1 LDSTGAR
8 LISTCDHAAFI
19 ERLFPLSAMK
29 STLLGIT
36 YSEFD
41 NTVGPKLL
49 YMYPLDV
56 MSKERFEE
64 VGCDHSCIYYHEL
77 SINSMT
83 LPLSHLITALRLRD
97 CGETSMQENHRNQ
110 ERRYTVHELFCSDR

>member
-1 LDSTGAR
+1 
-8 LISTCDHAAFI
+8 
-19 ERLFPLSAMK
+19 MK

-49 YMYPLDV
+49 YTYPQEV

-64 VGCDHSCIYYHEL
+64 VGLQYLFNSFNGFAT
-77 SINSMT
+77 NSMPMPV
-83 LPLSHLITALRLRD
+83 LMTAL
-97 CGETSMQENHRNQ
+97 
-110 ERRYTVHELFCSDR
+110 

>member
-1 LDSTGAR
+1 MDSTGAR
-8 LISTCDHAAFI
+8 LIATCDHAAFCR
-19 ERLFPLSAMK
+19 RLFRLSTMK

-64 VGCDHSCIYYHEL
+64 VGCDHSCIYYH
-77 SINSMT
+77 
-83 LPLSHLITALRLRD
+83 
-97 CGETSMQENHRNQ
+97 G
-110 ERRYTVHELFCSDR
+110 LFN

>member
-1 LDSTGAR
+1 
-8 LISTCDHAAFI
+8 
-19 ERLFPLSAMK
+19 MK

-64 VGCDHSCIYYHEL
+64 VGCDQSCIYYHGL
-77 SINSMT
+77 STNSMT
-83 LPLSHLITALRLRD
+83 LPWPLPLPDLITALRLRD